1 MAERANIT
9 GGGNPLPL
17 TLINLNSHPDGALM
31 RLCSRAAALQDRAD
45 LEGVDLNLWPLPPYG
60 ITYMGLL
67 AEIAAAEPYTI
78 EGVRLKAMTLMG
90 DEDSEINR
98 TAGRSY
104 LVAVIRDFLR
114 MGVPA

>member
-1 MAERANIT
+1 MAERAHIT
-9 GGGNPLPL
+9 GGGTSLPL
-17 TLINLNSHPDGALM
+17 TLIDLEQHPDGALM
-31 RLCSRAAALQDRAD
+31 RLCNRAAALQDRAD

-60 ITYMGLL
+60 VTHMGLL

-90 DEDSEINR
+90 DPDSGINR

-104 LVAVIRDFLR
+104 LVSVIRDFLR
-114 MGVPA
+114 MGVAA